1 MEAKQKYLT
10 VNEAQEYL
18 ELNGVTFS
26 QIWIRTL
33 IKLGKIKS
41 KKVYSSRIIPRTELE
56 KIVASRKNSNDPTN
70 LNKNWI
76 RLVKYFYEREDA

>member
-1 MEAKQKYLT
+1 VDLTGKFLT

-41 KKVYSSRIIPRTELE
+41 QKVFSSRVISKKDLE
-56 KIVASRKNSNDPTN
+56 RIVADRKG
-70 LNKNWI
+70 
-76 RLVKYFYEREDA
+76 R